1 MNIVKS
7 GFFLLFLG
15 VAALFELLGVYLFW
29 KVARDGANP
38 LLALV
43 GVAALIIYAL
53 TQTMQPEN
61 FSRVYA
67 AYGGIFI
74 LLSLVWGYKVEHKTP
89 DKFDIIGGI
98 IAIAGAC
105 IIKLWPR
112 G

>member
-7 GFFLLFLG
+7 GFFLCLAG
-15 VAALFELLGVYLFW
+15 LFELLGVYLFW
-29 KVARDGANP
+29 KVVREQANP
-38 LLALV
+38 LLALI
-43 GVAALIIYAL
+43 GVAALIVYA
-53 TQTMQPEN
+53 TAQTVQLEN

-74 LLSLVWGYKVEHKTP
+74 FLSLLWGYMIERKTP
-89 DKFDIIGGI
+89 DKFDLIGGI

-105 IIKLWPR
+105 IIKFWPR

>member
-29 KVARDGANP
+29 KVAREHANP
-38 LLALV
+38 LLALI
-43 GVAALIIYAL
+43 GVAALIVYAL
-53 TQTMQPEN
+53 TQTVQPEN

-74 LLSLVWGYKVEHKTP
+74 FLSLLWGYLIERKTP
-89 DKFDIIGGI
+89 DKFDLIGGI

-105 IIKLWPR
+105 IIKFWPR